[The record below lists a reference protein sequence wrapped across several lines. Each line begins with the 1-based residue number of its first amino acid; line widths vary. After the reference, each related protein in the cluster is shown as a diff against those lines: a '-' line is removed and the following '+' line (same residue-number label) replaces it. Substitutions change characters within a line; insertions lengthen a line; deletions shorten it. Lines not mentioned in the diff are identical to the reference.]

1 MRKKHRCYIM
11 PFRVHVTCPH
21 CSCTTPRDFD
31 GLRHA
36 RRVSCDGCTANFWAF
51 ADVAGFSAPNG
62 AFNTVDGHHYKD
74 DFINER
80 FEKCEVSQIDN

>member
-1 MRKKHRCYIM
+1 MRKKHRCYSM

-21 CSCTTPRDFD
+21 CSYTTPRNFD
-31 GLRHA
+31 GLNNA
-36 RRVSCDGCTANFWAF
+36 RRVTCETCEATFWAF

-62 AFNTVDGHHYKD
+62 AFNTVDGQFYKD

-80 FEKCEVSQIDN
+80 LAKCSVLIDE